1 MSDLETLKKENETL
15 KNQMAANS
23 QGIHGLL
30 AQCDAFKGELADAR
44 TISLQLRTN
53 LIVTQKSNNEL
64 VEKNKA
70 LELELA
76 QFKIAKTAEVP
87 PLKEV
92 PKGK

>member
-44 TISLQLRTN
+44 LPQQTKASLLVDRR
-53 LIVTQKSNNEL
+53 SRHEL
-64 VEKNKA
+64 DA
-70 LELELA
+70 
-76 QFKIAKTAEVP
+76 
-87 PLKEV
+87 
-92 PKGK
+92 G